1 MNSIKMEKI
10 KNFLARLFI
19 LFIFYSFVGWV
30 YEIAYETFLEHWT
43 YMPREFF
50 RGPICPI
57 YGIGGVILFIIFSP
71 LMKNKKIDVILKI
84 IIVFIVTFIVSS
96 ILELVMSYVLEA
108 TIGGWPW
115 QSYVDY
121 PFNFGGRVS
130 LPTSIKFGIIGV
142 LFIFCMYDIIIKFL
156 NMLERKGLLCKV
168 ALLLLI
174 IFLLDL
180 IFAIVAPTGIK
191 LNVPRTKIGA
201 K

>member
-1 MNSIKMEKI
+1 MNNIEMGKI
-10 KNFLARLFI
+10 KNILARLFI

-71 LMKNKKIDVILKI
+71 LMKNKKIDAILKL

-96 ILELVMSYVLEA
+96 ILELAMSYVLEA
-108 TIGGWPW
+108 TTDGWPW

-130 LPTSIKFGIIGV
+130 LQTSIKFGIIGV
-142 LFIFCMYDIIIKFL
+142 LFIFCMYDIIMKFL
-156 NMLERKGLLCKV
+156 NMLDKKGLLYKV
-168 ALLLLI
+168 ALMLLI
-174 IFLLDL
+174 IFLLDF
-180 IFAIVAPTGIK
+180 IFAIIMPTGIK
-191 LNVPRTKIGA
+191 LNVPRTKIGE
-201 K
+201 